1 MDAGLFTKMLSDKS
15 VTDLKKLKYKY
26 PQADLAEFVSLL
38 KGSFY
43 HALPLKDFDGGQM
56 VYLESVAQVRLSA
69 ARVLLTPQDSS
80 QPYGIK
86 AMEEEIVST
95 LSIEQID
102 TSRDSVRKILSGYAP
117 ANESE
122 KRIYA
127 MKKGLEFIVDPAHQI
142 SEENLHQL
150 YEMTIGV
157 LLPEEDR
164 LLPGNLY
171 RNDSVYVVGDKVE
184 YTGLSWKKLPEYM
197 GALIEFANMDGD
209 MNDLLKAALL
219 HFDLAYLHPY
229 FDGNGRMARLLHLW
243 YLVQRGYSSALFVP
257 LSGFIERSRKG
268 YYDAYTLI
276 EQNARISGV
285 LDVTPFL
292 VYFIE
297 NVYHKL
303 SNALPAASTTE
314 HFQTALASGSVTE
327 KEKDLWQFVLS
338 AYGGGEFS
346 TKQLERD
353 FGSAAYATIRSFVLK
368 FEGMGLLRR
377 TKYGNRVKYSG
388 K

>member
-38 KGSFY
+38 KDSFY

-150 YEMTIGV
+150 YEMTIGSFS
-157 LLPEEDR
+157 R
-164 LLPGNLY
+164 
-171 RNDSVYVVGDKVE
+171 RKTACCRAIS
-184 YTGLSWKKLPEYM
+184 TG
-197 GALIEFANMDGD
+197 
-209 MNDLLKAALL
+209 
-219 HFDLAYLHPY
+219 
-229 FDGNGRMARLLHLW
+229 
-243 YLVQRGYSSALFVP
+243 
-257 LSGFIERSRKG
+257 
-268 YYDAYTLI
+268 T
-276 EQNARISGV
+276 
-285 LDVTPFL
+285 T
-292 VYFIE
+292 
-297 NVYHKL
+297 
-303 SNALPAASTTE
+303 ASMWWETR
-314 HFQTALASGSVTE
+314 
-327 KEKDLWQFVLS
+327 W
-338 AYGGGEFS
+338 S
-346 TKQLERD
+346 TR
-353 FGSAAYATIRSFVLK
+353 A
-368 FEGMGLLRR
+368 
-377 TKYGNRVKYSG
+377 
-388 K
+388 

>member
-102 TSRDSVRKILSGYAP
+102 TSRDSVRKILSGYAT

-127 MKKGLEFIVDPAHQI
+127 MKKTACCQAI
-142 SEENLHQL
+142 S
-150 YEMTIGV
+150 
-157 LLPEEDR
+157 
-164 LLPGNLY
+164 
-171 RNDSVYVVGDKVE
+171 
-184 YTGLSWKKLPEYM
+184 TG
-197 GALIEFANMDGD
+197 
-209 MNDLLKAALL
+209 
-219 HFDLAYLHPY
+219 
-229 FDGNGRMARLLHLW
+229 
-243 YLVQRGYSSALFVP
+243 
-257 LSGFIERSRKG
+257 
-268 YYDAYTLI
+268 T
-276 EQNARISGV
+276 
-285 LDVTPFL
+285 
-292 VYFIE
+292 
-297 NVYHKL
+297 
-303 SNALPAASTTE
+303 AASMWWETR
-314 HFQTALASGSVTE
+314 
-327 KEKDLWQFVLS
+327 W
-338 AYGGGEFS
+338 S
-346 TKQLERD
+346 TR
-353 FGSAAYATIRSFVLK
+353 A
-368 FEGMGLLRR
+368 
-377 TKYGNRVKYSG
+377 
-388 K
+388 

>member
-38 KGSFY
+38 KDSFY

-184 YTGLSWKKLPEYM
+184 HTGLSWKKLPEDVYKRQ
-197 GALIEFANMDGD
+197 GQEPEALC
-209 MNDLLKAALL
+209 
-219 HFDLAYLHPY
+219 
-229 FDGNGRMARLLHLW
+229 
-243 YLVQRGYSSALFVP
+243 
-257 LSGFIERSRKG
+257 
-268 YYDAYTLI
+268 
-276 EQNARISGV
+276 
-285 LDVTPFL
+285 
-292 VYFIE
+292 
-297 NVYHKL
+297 
-303 SNALPAASTTE
+303 
-314 HFQTALASGSVTE
+314 
-327 KEKDLWQFVLS
+327 
-338 AYGGGEFS
+338 
-346 TKQLERD
+346 
-353 FGSAAYATIRSFVLK
+353 
-368 FEGMGLLRR
+368 RR
-377 TKYGNRVKYSG
+377 Q
-388 K
+388 